1 MGRANNPLLFLNMN
15 MQVGQ
20 SHQVRTAVAV
30 GNLIDLTFAIVNS
43 IAGNDISDQ
52 LNGAPMTREGVGQL
66 VIADINSSTKYA
78 QG

>member
-1 MGRANNPLLFLNMN
+1 M
-15 MQVGQ
+15 
-20 SHQVRTAVAV
+20 RTAVAV